1 MGVSLSGQSSWWSL
15 KLRAKSAITQQRLA
29 LNRSQFAHTYTPTQ
43 ASPDAGWNPAINVR
57 TITSSTTTSRRRWL
71 KNEEIS
77 KLAGK
82 KCRYNSLIFTLDVYS
97 NNLISSWVFLMIS
110 VGDLLYNQQERP
122 PKSAQCTTH
131 YLIRVMMHA
140 PYRTLATWISPLS
153 LSLSLLLLLRP
164 AIRDNTSSNHVF
176 STELLN
182 WSIDCSRRHFFLKD
196 LFLKFLMHD
205 LLHELDTRVYS
216 AVRIRYCVWDYERFV
231 WRAIWPELIH
241 IHIMMSQDL
250 HIWLEQ
256 WDHCSQFFFSFWDG
270 CSYRAQTNARL
281 T

>member
-1 MGVSLSGQSSWWSL
+1 
-15 KLRAKSAITQQRLA
+15 
-29 LNRSQFAHTYTPTQ
+29 
-43 ASPDAGWNPAINVR
+43 
-57 TITSSTTTSRRRWL
+57 
-71 KNEEIS
+71 
-77 KLAGK
+77 
-82 KCRYNSLIFTLDVYS
+82 
-97 NNLISSWVFLMIS
+97 MIS

-122 PKSAQCTTH
+122 PKSAQCTIH

-140 PYRTLATWISPLS
+140 PYRVYPSYLDIPPLS
-153 LSLSLLLLLRP
+153 LSLSLSFFFFDRLFVTTHHP
-164 AIRDNTSSNHVF
+164 IMSFQPNF
-176 STELLN
+176 SH
-182 WSIDCSRRHFFLKD
+182 RHFLLKY
-196 LFLKFLMHD
+196 LFFKFLMHD

-270 CSYRAQTNARL
+270 CSYTIGLKPTQDWHNHRTLSTFACSVCKNLYLKRYNL
-281 T
+281 FSLYFLVVRSGNCEHLKCWSLSKVLYSKRIPYF